1 MFGQENGKSSDDSYT
16 WLVDRMPTLPYFDAV
31 LASLTYALRKVRV
44 SVADSNE
51 GVSDTVVSTSV
62 FHLCDWGV
70 GAPVV
75 SACVFHLW
83 LRCW

>member
-31 LASLTYALRKVRV
+31 LASLTYALRKVRF

-51 GVSDTVVSTSV
+51 GVSDTVDDSTCV

-70 GAPVV
+70 GDV
-75 SACVFHLW
+75 SACVFHLG